1 MSKFTLDPNKKKQ
14 LVWAFIIDQMIDKQ
28 TFSVLLSGNNAL
40 LESIFIEMLSLKLVK
55 IENNQYKVDV
65 KGQEFIDNF
74 FVKYKEFLKLYD
86 IFCAVDLT
94 AGEFA
99 FKKFYDFD
107 TDEQWKVY
115 LNQERFEDVRI
126 AVCEFK
132 KIDPIEIVYLSFLN
146 EGRIDTTKNWQFDL
160 ISDLMW
166 DEILAICNTAI
177 SLEDLL
183 VDDAI
188 QDIVLQGSE
197 IMMDLLKEESKRALE
212 DLKNTTTEY
221 YNEEVTV
228 WEEEVVYYEPYL
240 YDPYYVSPCC
250 LWVGLLLL

>member
-1 MSKFTLDPNKKKQ
+1 MKYILDPKKKKE
-14 LVWAFIIDQMIDKQ
+14 LVFAFLIDQMIDKQ
-28 TFSVLLSGNNAL
+28 DFSMLLTGNNAL

-55 IENNQYKVDV
+55 IENDQYKVDT

-74 FVKYKEFLKLYD
+74 FAKYREFIKFYD

-107 TDEQWKVY
+107 TDEEYKVY
-115 LNQERFEDVRI
+115 LNQERFDDVRV

-132 KIDPIEIVYLSFLN
+132 KIDPIEMVYLSFLN
-146 EGRIDTTKNWQFDL
+146 EGKIDTSKNWQFDL

-166 DEILAICNTAI
+166 DEILEICNTAI
-177 SLEDLL
+177 PLDDLL

-188 QDIVLQGSE
+188 QDIIQQGSE
-197 IMMDLLKEESKRALE
+197 IMMGLLKEESKRALE
-212 DLKNTTTEY
+212 DLKNSTTEY
-221 YNEEVTV
+221 YNENVTV

-240 YDPYYVSPCC
+240 YDPYYVSPCWIC
-250 LWVGLLLL
+250 VGLLLL

>member
-1 MSKFTLDPNKKKQ
+1 MEYNLDPKKKKE
-14 LVWAFIIDQMIDKQ
+14 LVYAFIIDQMVDKQ
-28 TFSVLLSGNNAL
+28 DFSVLLSGNNSL
-40 LESIFIEMLSLKLVK
+40 LESLFIEMLSLKLVK
-55 IENNQYKVDV
+55 IENNFYKVDT

-74 FVKYKEFLKLYD
+74 FAKYKEFLKLYD

-107 TDEQWKVY
+107 TDEEYKVY
-115 LNQERFEDVRI
+115 LNQVRFDDVRV

-132 KIDPIEIVYLSFLN
+132 KIDPIEMVYLSFLN
-146 EGRIDTTKNWQFDL
+146 EGRIDTSKNWQFDL

-166 DEILAICNTAI
+166 DEILAICNSAI
-177 SLEDLL
+177 PLEDLL

-188 QDIVLQGSE
+188 QDIIQQGSQ

-212 DLKNTTTEY
+212 DLKNSTTES

-228 WEEEVVYYEPYL
+228 WEDEVVYYEPYL
-240 YDPYYVSPCC
+240 YDPYYVSPCW
-250 LWVGLLLL
+250 LWVGLILL

>member
-40 LESIFIEMLSLKLVK
+40 LESILIEMLSLKLVK

-132 KIDPIEIVYLSFLN
+132 KIDPI
-146 EGRIDTTKNWQFDL
+146 TT
-160 ISDLMW
+160 
-166 DEILAICNTAI
+166 
-177 SLEDLL
+177 
-183 VDDAI
+183 
-188 QDIVLQGSE
+188 
-197 IMMDLLKEESKRALE
+197 
-212 DLKNTTTEY
+212 
-221 YNEEVTV
+221 
-228 WEEEVVYYEPYL
+228 
-240 YDPYYVSPCC
+240 
-250 LWVGLLLL
+250 